1 MMGQNNFKN
10 QENVKKLVYVTGQNY
25 IQVKLF

>member
-10 QENVKKLVYVTGQNY
+10 QENVKKLVYVTGHN